1 MFHGGLVSR
10 TQPLPEDLG
19 RRAFS
24 VKEATGLGVG
34 KGRLRNPSLTVTTR
48 GVRSPTPVNTIEAQA
63 AAFAP
68 ALPPP
73 WAFSHISAAR
83 LLRLP
88 VPGFW
93 SDDEPLDVMRP
104 NEAARL
110 RRRGVRCH
118 RGLESRLVVT
128 ALGLRVT
135 SPATT
140 WADLGATLGV
150 PALVVLGDAILWRGA
165 ASRSDL
171 VTVVETRRGGRGVAA
186 LRDALPLLRVGS
198 ASPQETRA
206 RLFFG
211 EIGLPE
217 PELNPD
223 VISSEGLWLGRVD
236 FLWREARVI
245 VEYEG
250 DQHRTDRRQWQHDI
264 MRVRDLEDDG
274 WRVVRIT
281 SRDLSD
287 RSART
292 ALARR
297 LQRLLLGR

>member
-1 MFHGGLVSR
+1 
-10 TQPLPEDLG
+10 
-19 RRAFS
+19 
-24 VKEATGLGVG
+24 
-34 KGRLRNPSLTVTTR
+34 
-48 GVRSPTPVNTIEAQA
+48 
-63 AAFAP
+63 
-68 ALPPP
+68 
-73 WAFSHISAAR
+73 
-83 LLRLP
+83 
-88 VPGFW
+88 
-93 SDDEPLDVMRP
+93 
-104 NEAARL
+104 
-110 RRRGVRCH
+110 
-118 RGLESRLVVT
+118 
-128 ALGLRVT
+128 
-135 SPATT
+135 
-140 WADLGATLGV
+140 
-150 PALVVLGDAILWRGA
+150 VLGDAILWRGA

-217 PELNPD
+217 PELNAD

>member
-1 MFHGGLVSR
+1 
-10 TQPLPEDLG
+10 
-19 RRAFS
+19 
-24 VKEATGLGVG
+24 
-34 KGRLRNPSLTVTTR
+34 
-48 GVRSPTPVNTIEAQA
+48 
-63 AAFAP
+63 
-68 ALPPP
+68 
-73 WAFSHISAAR
+73 
-83 LLRLP
+83 
-88 VPGFW
+88 
-93 SDDEPLDVMRP
+93 
-104 NEAARL
+104 
-110 RRRGVRCH
+110 
-118 RGLESRLVVT
+118 VV
-128 ALGLRVT
+128 
-135 SPATT
+135 
-140 WADLGATLGV
+140 W
-150 PALVVLGDAILWRGA
+150 
-165 ASRSDL
+165 
-171 VTVVETRRGGRGVAA
+171 
-186 LRDALPLLRVGS
+186 
-198 ASPQETRA
+198 QETRA

-217 PELNPD
+217 PVLNAD

-264 MRVRDLEDDG
+264 TRVRDLEDDG